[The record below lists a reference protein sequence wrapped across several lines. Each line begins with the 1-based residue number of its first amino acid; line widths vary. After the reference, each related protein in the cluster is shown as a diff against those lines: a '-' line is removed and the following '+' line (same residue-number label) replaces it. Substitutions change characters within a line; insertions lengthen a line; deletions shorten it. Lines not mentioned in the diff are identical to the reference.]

1 MERSSVVIPFR
12 VREWLIRALNV
23 VGFSLSV
30 FVIWV
35 CTSGSP

>member
-23 VGFSLSV
+23 VSLALLV
-30 FVIWV
+30 FIIWV
-35 CTSGSP
+35 

>member
-23 VGFSLSV
+23 VSNALIV
-30 FVIWV
+30 FIVWV
-35 CTSGSP
+35 CAF